1 MTMNSRPGWIRALV
15 PDDLTRRRMRKAILD
30 EARPILASRRDSWID
45 AVADWAA
52 ILSPIAAAV
61 TLIFAG
67 LALRQAGDTGTP
79 ETVATAPALE
89 ELVHPGETVPQAFGR
104 DSVPDLDA
112 VMNVLYEPEV
122 P

>member
-1 MTMNSRPGWIRALV
+1 MTMNNRPGWIRALV

-67 LALRQAGDTGTP
+67 LALRHAGETAVP

-89 ELVHPGETVPQAFGR
+89 ELVHPVETVPPVFGR

>member
-1 MTMNSRPGWIRALV
+1 MSKNTWPAWIRALG
-15 PDDLTRRRMRKAILD
+15 PDDLTKRRMRRAIMD
-30 EARPILASRRDSWID
+30 EARSILASRQDSWID

-67 LALRQAGDTGTP
+67 LALRQAGDTAIP

-89 ELVHPGETVPQAFGR
+89 ELVHPGETVPPAFGR

-112 VMNVLYEPEV
+112 VMNVLYEPEA